1 MSEKKQLFFAPLES
15 ARGLAAILV
24 AAFHVGQSMYLTRY
38 GVRDQLISS
47 TDQSSGLDSWL
58 SYVYSI
64 FAAGGPI
71 SPPVLFFFVLS
82 GFVLSYS
89 LQRSGVTTKLSL
101 EFVVRRVFRIYPAAI
116 ATILLFW
123 FLNSVFGL
131 RLSGDFSVNDVFHNA
146 LLLDVSINGVM
157 WTLQTELI
165 GSVVILLA
173 MSVVSIAGRRS
184 MLAMCG
190 LLAMLSLFKFWYEY
204 DPFGTAWSRTAY
216 LHAFLFGSL
225 AFLYG
230 KDVVDF
236 VKWRG
241 ALLLIGIAVFFFAVP
256 VIVGTQ
262 NPIPYRST
270 IISVA
275 IIVQSAAAA
284 IIVAVLAFGSVRSAS
299 FLNSN
304 ILTFFGRISFSLYL
318 LHPITLMLMWSQQD
332 STGIAPIV
340 IGYLV
345 GWGIPNAFVAVIL
358 TIASVLF
365 ITPLAYVFWR
375 FIEMPVSDLCKRFFD
390 GSERKVGSQKLKKQH
405 DVPSYIFAC
414 SFLIFLVGG
423 GAALYVFAY
432 GVKLP
437 ASCANNF
444 SSATIIS
451 GGSGKVVGSNKG
463 ASNQIGELGHIPFSK
478 PYNSVWCRWTAPESG
493 TYAFE
498 TTGSDF
504 DTVLAVYAST
514 SMDSMPVAVSN
525 NDKSEVEIT
534 SYGEFKAEKGFTY
547 SIAIDGNEG
556 SVGNYIL
563 KWSKIEG

>member
-47 TDQSSGLDSWL
+47 TDHSSGVQSWL
-58 SYVYSI
+58 SYIYSI

-89 LQRSGVTTKLSL
+89 LQRSGVTAKLAI
-101 EFVVRRVFRIYPAAI
+101 EFFVRRIFRIYPAAI
-116 ATILLFW
+116 ATVLLFW
-123 FLNSVFGL
+123 FLNSAFGL
-131 RLSGDFSVNDVFHNA
+131 RLSGDFSVGDVFHNA

-165 GSVVILLA
+165 GSVVILLS
-173 MSVVSIAGRRS
+173 MLVVSIAGRRS

-190 LLAMLSLFKFWYEY
+190 LLAVLSLFKFWYEY
-204 DPFGTAWSRTAY
+204 DPFGTTWSRTAY

-241 ALLLIGIAVFFFAVP
+241 ALLLIALFVFFFAIP

-270 IISVA
+270 VISAA

-299 FLNSN
+299 FLNSK

-332 STGIAPIV
+332 STDVAPIV

-345 GWGIPNAFVAVIL
+345 GLGIPNAFVAIL
-358 TIASVLF
+358 LTVASVLF
-365 ITPLAYVFWR
+365 VTPLAYMFWR
-375 FIEMPVSDLCKRFFD
+375 FIEIPVSELCKRFFD
-390 GSERKVGSQKLKKQH
+390 GSDRNVSNHKLKQTY
-405 DVPSYIFAC
+405 DVPRYTFAC
-414 SFLIFLVGG
+414 SFMMFFVGSG
-423 GAALYVFAY
+423 YALYAFSY
-432 GVKLP
+432 EVKLP

-451 GGSGKVVGSNKG
+451 
-463 ASNQIGELGHIPFSK
+463 A
-478 PYNSVWCRWTAPESG
+478 
-493 TYAFE
+493 
-498 TTGSDF
+498 
-504 DTVLAVYAST
+504 
-514 SMDSMPVAVSN
+514 
-525 NDKSEVEIT
+525 
-534 SYGEFKAEKGFTY
+534 
-547 SIAIDGNEG
+547 
-556 SVGNYIL
+556 
-563 KWSKIEG
+563 